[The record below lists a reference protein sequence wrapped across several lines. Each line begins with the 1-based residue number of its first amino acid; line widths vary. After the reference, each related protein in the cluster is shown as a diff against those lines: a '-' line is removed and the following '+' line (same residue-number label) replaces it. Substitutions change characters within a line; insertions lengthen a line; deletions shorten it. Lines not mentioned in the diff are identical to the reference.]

1 MESWQSELNTEV
13 VELYNKSFNR
23 FCAAAVALV
32 LLFSVSACSYFFE
45 TENEKAARMALHDFA
60 YEIYNDGAPMKY
72 YGDSDRRILVDILV
86 ESFKEVANDNGVEID
101 ETKLRE
107 QLGHEFDTQL
117 NDPNSEMNIGARKRG
132 KADMDTYCK
141 NNGMSSNEFISH
153 LKNDTARKLGIIIE
167 SSGDVANFSDLKL
180 VKEGGAWKLSIFSN
194 SQARE
199 FVKKEVKEAIL
210 STVQAEQKSANDLA
224 KCESNLKNLGTAC
237 EMYATDN
244 GNLYPSNLTR
254 LTYGYNGQ
262 QPYMKSIPT
271 CPTCYSSY
279 SYEYNRNPDVYT
291 LQCNGDHRKLGIEEG
306 YPKFTAT
313 IGLVRSADEMPQY
326 SY

>member
-1 MESWQSELNTEV
+1 M
-13 VELYNKSFNR
+13 YNKSFSR

-45 TENEKAARMALHDFA
+45 TENEKAARMTLYDFA
-60 YEIYNDGAPMKY
+60 YEIYNDGSPMKY

-107 QLGHEFDTQL
+107 QLVHGFDTEL
-117 NDPNSEMNIGARKRG
+117 NDPNSEMNIAARKRA
-132 KADMDTYCK
+132 KAEMDTYLK
-141 NNGMSSNEFISH
+141 NNGMSSNEFMSH

-167 SSGDVANFSDLKL
+167 SSGDVANFGDFKL
-180 VKEGGAWKLSIFSN
+180 VKEGGTWKLSIFSN

-199 FVKKEVKEAIL
+199 FAKKEIKEAIL
-210 STVQAEQKSANDLA
+210 SAVQAEQKHANDFA

-244 GNLYPSNLTR
+244 GGRYPFTLTK
-254 LTYGYNGQ
+254 LTDGYYGM

-271 CPTCYSSY
+271 CPTCDSSY
-279 SYEYNRNPDVYT
+279 SYESNQNPDVYT

-313 IGLVRSADEMPQY
+313 IGLVRSADEMSQY
-326 SY
+326 RY